1 METITELN
9 LQTLTELSKQPI
21 KATLSFL
28 DFPYIAL
35 TQNDGYL
42 IGTLWLDVD
51 NFITVEMANATA
63 WREALAI
70 IAYHQQH
77 TDTPLLIND
86 ELETAVKY
94 FSDTPNG
101 ICNFINQQGNKIT
114 LEMMTKQNRK
124 QENIMEKMG
133 VSNGKI
139 N

>member
-1 METITELN
+1 MNTITELN

-21 KATLSFL
+21 TATLSFL

-70 IAYHQQH
+70 MAYHQQH
-77 TDTPLLIND
+77 TTAPLLIND

-101 ICNFINQQGNKIT
+101 ICDFINQQGKTIT
-114 LEMMTKQNRK
+114 IEMMSKQNREQEDLK
-124 QENIMEKMG
+124 QLKLRGEI
-133 VSNGKI
+133 
-139 N
+139 

>member
-1 METITELN
+1 MMNTITELN

-21 KATLSFL
+21 TATLSFL

-70 IAYHQQH
+70 MAYHQQH
-77 TDTPLLIND
+77 TTAPLLIND

-101 ICNFINQQGNKIT
+101 ICDFINQQGKTIT
-114 LEMMTKQNRK
+114 IEMMSKQNREQEDLK
-124 QENIMEKMG
+124 QLKLRGEI
-133 VSNGKI
+133 
-139 N
+139 